1 MSVVGVTGSRPYRG
15 VLLAFCAALV
25 VGACLCHAGCS
36 PVSKP
41 SKADQAYFDA
51 YSNETRTTIAWWKQQ
66 VDTAQLIRTARGS
79 ADSVQPASVGAAA
92 AGREEALRTLHDEYG
107 LSAEEVDAVV
117 KGQTSR
123 KVEEELA
130 RGRKRLEVRIDR
142 LEKIFAQTCK
152 DFEKN
157 PRGTVDELKRAENNV
172 EKSLKGG

>member
-1 MSVVGVTGSRPYRG
+1 
-15 VLLAFCAALV
+15 
-25 VGACLCHAGCS
+25 
-36 PVSKP
+36 VSKP

-51 YSNETRTTIAWWKQQ
+51 YTNETKTTIAWWKQQ
-66 VDTAQLIRTARGS
+66 VDTAKLIRTARGA
-79 ADSVQPASVGAAA
+79 ADSAQPTLVGAAA

-107 LSAEEVDAVV
+107 LSVDEVEAVV

-123 KVEEELA
+123 KIEEELA

-142 LEKIFAQTCK
+142 LEKIFGQTCK

>member
-1 MSVVGVTGSRPYRG
+1 MPYRG
-15 VLLAFCAALV
+15 LLLAIYAALG
-25 VGACLCHAGCS
+25 VGVCLSDGGCS

-66 VDTAQLIRTARGS
+66 LDTAQLIRTARGS
-79 ADSVQPASVGAAA
+79 VDSAQPALAGAAA
-92 AGREEALRTLHDEYG
+92 TEREEALRTLHDEYG
-107 LSAEEVDAVV
+107 LTAEEVEAVV
-117 KGQTSR
+117 RGQGSR
-123 KVEEELA
+123 KIEEELA

-142 LEKIFAQTCK
+142 LEKIFTQTCK

>member
-1 MSVVGVTGSRPYRG
+1 MSVAGSKPSGR
-15 VLLAFCAALV
+15 LQMALCAALV
-25 VGACLCHAGCS
+25 VGVCLCPSGCS
-36 PVSKP
+36 PASKP
-41 SKADQAYFDA
+41 SKTDQAYFDG

-66 VDTAQLIRTARGS
+66 VDTAQLIRTARGAADAAQS
-79 ADSVQPASVGAAA
+79 AVGDAAT
-92 AGREEALRTLHDEYG
+92 RRDEALRTLRDEYG
-107 LSAEEVDAVV
+107 LSAEEIEAVV

-123 KVEEELA
+123 KIEEELA

-142 LEKIFAQTCK
+142 LEKIFTQTCK

>member
-1 MSVVGVTGSRPYRG
+1 
-15 VLLAFCAALV
+15 
-25 VGACLCHAGCS
+25 
-36 PVSKP
+36 VSKP

-66 VDTAQLIRTARGS
+66 VDTAQLIRSARG
-79 ADSVQPASVGAAA
+79 AAEA
-92 AGREEALRTLHDEYG
+92 AQAAVPSDATRHDEALRTLHDEYG
-107 LSAEEVDAVV
+107 LSAEEVEEVV

-123 KVEEELA
+123 KIEEDLG

-142 LEKIFAQTCK
+142 LEKIFTQTCK

>member
-1 MSVVGVTGSRPYRG
+1 MSVAGSKPSGR
-15 VLLAFCAALV
+15 LQMALCAALV
-25 VGACLCHAGCS
+25 VGVCLCPSGCS
-36 PVSKP
+36 PASKP
-41 SKADQAYFDA
+41 SKTDQAYFDA

-172 EKSLKGG
+172 EKSLRGG

>member
-1 MSVVGVTGSRPYRG
+1 LG
-15 VLLAFCAALV
+15 
-25 VGACLCHAGCS
+25 HAGCS
-36 PVSKP
+36 PASRP
-41 SKADQAYFDA
+41 SKVDQAYFDA

-66 VDTAQLIRTARGS
+66 IDTAQLIRIVRGA
-79 ADSVQPASVGAAA
+79 ADSAQSAVSGDAATK
-92 AGREEALRTLHDEYG
+92 RDEAQRTLRDEYG
-107 LSAEEVDAVV
+107 LSEEEVQAVI

-123 KVEEELA
+123 KIEEELA

-157 PRGTVDELKRAENNV
+157 PRGTVDELKRAESNV